1 MAIIVSKNKENAI
14 KVEKTDFELE
24 ENIQNYIYNNPNVIP
39 LYDIND
45 DIKLFVAAR
54 EFIPDYEKRERIDGL
69 AFDEKGNIYVI
80 ETKLYKNPDKRNVVA
95 QALDYGAQ
103 LWKCIVNFNDF
114 LMNLNDHVQRQFKM
128 SFEEKYKDFFS
139 IDDASENITAIA
151 DNLNSGNIKFIIL
164 MDKLHS
170 SLKDL
175 IIYINQNSKFDIYA
189 VELEYYKHLEFEIVI
204 PKLFGNEIKK
214 DISTNKYSIKY
225 EEITEQDFDN
235 QLRSEKGLSEDNI
248 NLLFKLKIFYN
259 NLIKKYNGSSYIYR
273 SSSGKFGYGI
283 NDSDQKV
290 VLLISPTEG
299 VWFYQKDK
307 TGKIAELNR
316 NILNRLIEV
325 GILDKTNKNLSA
337 TQWSVKAA
345 FWKSK
350 EDRIIDWIKQ
360 FMVIVEEEINKS
372 ETFA

>member
-248 NLLFKLKIFYN
+248 NLLFKLKKLYN